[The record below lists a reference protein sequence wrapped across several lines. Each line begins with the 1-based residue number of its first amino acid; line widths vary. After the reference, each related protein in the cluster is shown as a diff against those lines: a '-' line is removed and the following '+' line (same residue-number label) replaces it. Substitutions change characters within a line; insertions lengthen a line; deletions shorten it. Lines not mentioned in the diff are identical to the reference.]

1 MEADFNENDDNFL
14 CAFEDELAW
23 NTNPLFNNNNNK
35 GSTSEDFVQES
46 KTNYREPK
54 LANGVNTGEYETESG
69 YSETVSI
76 VSELSSPDPSVY
88 SNLSFS
94 DVDEE
99 TEFLSDITES
109 MRRAAILPPVSNDIE
124 GTASGI
130 IPAQIVS
137 SKGTV
142 RGVKNR
148 VRENILHF
156 LSSGQ
161 NGQKQKWRKAGD
173 EEVGQSCCCLSIF
186 HYFLYMAMRYLKLHP
201 SELYSITRGESTKF
215 LTLLAGYEIK
225 SVR

>member
-23 NTNPLFNNNNNK
+23 NTNPLFSNNNK
-35 GSTSEDFVQES
+35 GRAAEDFVQENN
-46 KTNYREPK
+46 TNYREPK
-54 LANGVNTGEYETESG
+54 LVNSGNSGEYETESG

-76 VSELSSPDPSVY
+76 VSELSSPDPSLY
-88 SNLSFS
+88 SSLSFS

-99 TEFLSDITES
+99 TDFLSDITES
-109 MRRAAILPPVSNDIE
+109 MRRSGILAPIGNDVE

-161 NGQKQKWRKAGD
+161 NGQKQKWKKAED
-173 EEVGQSCCCLSIF
+173 EEVGQSCCCLLIF
-186 HYFLYMAMRYLKLHP
+186 YYFLCGLRN
-201 SELYSITRGESTKF
+201 
-215 LTLLAGYEIK
+215 
-225 SVR
+225 V

>member
-14 CAFEDELAW
+14 CAFEDDLAW
-23 NTNPLFNNNNNK
+23 NTNPLFNNNNK
-35 GSTSEDFVQES
+35 GSTAEDFVHENN
-46 KTNYREPK
+46 TNYREPK
-54 LANGVNTGEYETESG
+54 LVNGVNPGEYETESG

-99 TEFLSDITES
+99 TEFISEITES
-109 MRRAAILPPVSNDIE
+109 MRRSAILPPVGNDVD

-173 EEVGQSCCCLSIF
+173 EEVGQSLLLINFSLLLISPV
-186 HYFLYMAMRYLKLHP
+186 RYLKLHP
-201 SELYSITRGESTKF
+201 SELYSNIRGEVSTQNF
-215 LTLLAGYEIK
+215 
-225 SVR
+225 